1 MDKPLTR
8 PLTKKKIRYTNYPY
22 QDWNMEYHYRSYN
35 HLKINN
41 VIISG
46 NKLKKMMIWT
56 NSLKVQNYY
65 GWKKLDIET
74 LNNSIF
80 LQENEFTIK
89 PPLQQLQL

>member
-1 MDKPLTR
+1 
-8 PLTKKKIRYTNYPY
+8 
-22 QDWNMEYHYRSYN
+22 
-35 HLKINN
+35 
-41 VIISG
+41 
-46 NKLKKMMIWT
+46 MIWT